1 MVSLP
6 FTTSW
11 PGTLTQAIPS
21 YLYTQYND
29 DADLQALVDAD
40 NTLVQQYVDAFNQIN
55 LPVYTSDTISG
66 SLLDWVGQ
74 GIYDIARPALPIGHD
89 SIIGPLNTW
98 ALNTIPFNTR
108 KVISGTTFYVV
119 NDDIYKRCMTW
130 ALYKGDGKQFSINW
144 LKRRCLRFLLG
155 TNGISPWIDKTY
167 DIGVSFSGTAV
178 TITVHNSATYDQAAV
193 FQAAIESG
201 ALETPFQF
209 SFTVT
214 LV

>member
-1 MVSLP
+1 MVDLP
-6 FTTSW
+6 FATAW
-11 PGTLTQAIPS
+11 PGTLTQTLPA
-21 YLYTQYND
+21 YLYVQYND

-55 LPVYTSDTISG
+55 LPVYTGDQISG

-74 GIYDIARPALPIGHD
+74 GIYGIERPALPVGRD
-89 SIIGPLNTW
+89 TVIGPLNTW
-98 ALNTIPFNTR
+98 ALNTIAFNTR
-108 KVISGTTFYVV
+108 KLIGSATFYVV

-144 LKRRCLRFLLG
+144 LKRRSLRFLLG
-155 TNGISPWIDKTY
+155 ANGTSPWIDETY